1 MKKNLIAAV
10 FCLLIIG
17 SLAGCGLLFPKE
29 ESSAPQE
36 SSSVSQEAAQEDG
49 PRQAVADAIAAFKA
63 VDSQKINQ
71 LVRFTDS
78 EITLAGHTIQVKNN
92 QLFPEGEELDE
103 TTRKLVQAVT
113 ANMECEITDLQ
124 QNGDTAQVTADI
136 TALDLGAL
144 VKDLAV
150 KAITGNTE
158 ELKKLEDLS
167 YLADYI
173 SQNGDKTAVRS
184 VTFSMEKVDGQW
196 MLVLDGTIVDT
207 MMGGMIST
215 LSQLLG

>member
-1 MKKNLIAAV
+1 M
-10 FCLLIIG
+10 
-17 SLAGCGLLFPKE
+17 
-29 ESSAPQE
+29 
-36 SSSVSQEAAQEDG
+36 
-49 PRQAVADAIAAFKA
+49 
-63 VDSQKINQ
+63 
-71 LVRFTDS
+71 
-78 EITLAGHTIQVKNN
+78 
-92 QLFPEGEELDE
+92 
-103 TTRKLVQAVT
+103 
-113 ANMECEITDLQ
+113 
-124 QNGDTAQVTADI
+124 TADI